1 MLTTWLKAQW
11 FRLLTNGAP
20 YTDNTSVVQWRRRH
34 SRVLVRQI
42 LSSLKLQPVALIAEG
57 LAAML
62 LAVILW
68 DEISHPVLVVWVC
81 FVALH
86 LYGALD
92 FNRRFWADRYRHA
105 RIHFWM
111 RTWMLL
117 AVIAGLIWAFA
128 GVFFAHGSSAE
139 PSQILLIAVILT
151 VTFASWPIY
160 ACWLPSLG
168 VFTLLSVTPLVLRL
182 ALMFGL
188 SRIVIAL
195 LLVCVVIFIFYSGRR
210 FNDIVQMSVRNDQ
223 ENEELVKRLTLEKNL
238 AEKLRRQTQEQS
250 RLRARFFA
258 AANHDI
264 RQPLQAIGIYIQLLQ
279 QSQDPKTRLVVEQ
292 LAKTTGALQTLVA
305 QILEVSRLEAG
316 HINIEKQ
323 PLKLQT
329 LLEDLAMEFE
339 PIAKDK
345 GLSFTLKN
353 LDVIVYT
360 DAQLLSRALR
370 NLITN
375 AINYT
380 QSGGVVLAARL
391 IANKTVSICV
401 VDSGAG
407 IEKSEQKRI
416 FESFYRSNATR
427 ETVEGYGLGLSIVKV
442 ICEQLGMRLSASS
455 RLGRGSIFRI
465 ALPVHEAEQASL
477 FTPRHSTGGSHRK
490 LEATVALVD
499 DNAMVRDSLSALLTS
514 WGMKVIAAAGLTE
527 AFIKEVRHAD
537 KLDAVI
543 SDFNLGD
550 NDPTGLEVLLALSK
564 ARAETVPAILLTAVH
579 EDLIQADYVRQLR
592 TLSESDAKLFAMPR
606 LMQKPVSAEDLNEAL
621 REIMGFGN
629 SQDEKGNQ
637 SPTS

>member
-20 YTDNTSVVQWRRRH
+20 YTDNTSLEQWRRRH

-57 LAAML
+57 LAAIL
-62 LAVILW
+62 LVVILW
-68 DEISHPVLVVWVC
+68 DEISHPVLVVWVS

-117 AVIAGLIWAFA
+117 AVVAGLIWAFA

-188 SRIVIAL
+188 SRLVIAL

-223 ENEELVKRLTLEKNL
+223 ENEELVKRLTLEKKL
-238 AEKLRRQTQEQS
+238 AEKLRRETQEQS

-279 QSQDPKTRLVVEQ
+279 QSQDAKTRAVVEQ
-292 LAKTTGALQTLVA
+292 LAKTTSALQTLVA

-316 HINIEKQ
+316 HINIDKQ

-339 PIAKDK
+339 PIAKEK

-360 DAQLLSRALR
+360 DAQLLSRAIR

-380 QSGGVVLAARL
+380 NSGGVILAARL

-416 FESFYRSNATR
+416 FESFYRSHATR
-427 ETVEGYGLGLSIVKV
+427 DTVEGYGLGLSIVKV

-465 ALPVHEAEQASL
+465 DLPVHEAEQASL
-477 FTPRHSTGGSHRK
+477 FTPRRSTGGSHK
-490 LEATVALVD
+490 TLDATVALVD
-499 DNAMVRDSLSALLTS
+499 DNAMVRDSLSALLSS
-514 WGMKVIAAAGLTE
+514 WGVKVISAAGLTE
-527 AFIKEVRHAD
+527 AFVDEVRLAS

-550 NDPTGLEVLLALSK
+550 NDPTGLEVLLAVSK
-564 ARAETVPAILLTAVH
+564 ARAQTVPAILLTAVH

-592 TLSESDAKLFAMPR
+592 TLSEADAKLFAMPR

-621 REIMGFGN
+621 REILGL
-629 SQDEKGNQ
+629 QDNQ
-637 SPTS
+637 AKSED